1 MIEVQ
6 AVDAT
11 MIIGAVIVVLALAF
25 LRFGDQVVDLMFSY
39 RDSPVEHV
47 EESLPE

>member
-1 MIEVQ
+1 MIEVP

-11 MIIGAVIVVLALAF
+11 MIIGAVVVVLTLAF
-25 LRFGDQVVDLMFSY
+25 LRFGDQVVDLLFYY

-47 EESLPE
+47 EESLPK